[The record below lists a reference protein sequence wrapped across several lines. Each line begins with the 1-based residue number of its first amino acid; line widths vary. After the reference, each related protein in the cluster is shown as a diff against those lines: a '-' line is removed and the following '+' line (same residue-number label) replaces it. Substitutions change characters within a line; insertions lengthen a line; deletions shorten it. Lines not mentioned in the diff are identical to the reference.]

1 MFSMSLAI
9 ASPLGFFFLSSVCS
23 KVYICK
29 GIRRGIC
36 FAPWTR
42 KPTFFQYASKRRSLH
57 TSLYL
62 NMTLKSG
69 IVGLPNV
76 GKSTLFNA
84 LLQSSVAQCANF
96 PFCTI
101 EPNVG
106 IVPVPDP
113 RLEVLQ
119 KLHQSEKITPAFLEF
134 VDIAGLVAGASK
146 GEGLGN
152 RFLSNIRECDAIVHV
167 VRCFESED
175 IVHVLG
181 SVDPIRDVDIIN
193 TELALA
199 DFAQVEKKLER
210 VKRNKADSKTKLEVE
225 ALEKAK
231 EALDAG
237 YVLRNVN
244 FSSQEQAF
252 LLPLQLL
259 TWKPVLYAANV
270 SEENLST
277 GNAYTEQLR
286 QRASGE
292 NASVVIVSAQ
302 VESELASLSEK
313 ERSEYLRILGVRRE
327 SIGLYVLVREMYKLL
342 GLETYFTSGPKETRA
357 WTIKKGTKAPQAAG
371 IIHSDFER
379 GFIRAET
386 ISYDQIIEVG
396 SEKKAREQGLIRSEG
411 KEYIVREG
419 DIIHFRFNV

>member
-1 MFSMSLAI
+1 MI
-9 ASPLGFFFLSSVCS
+9 ACRGRSASFLFLSNSHLSVYKNARYGVSQAGRDGTLC
-23 KVYICK
+23 Y
-29 GIRRGIC
+29 
-36 FAPWTR
+36 
-42 KPTFFQYASKRRSLH
+42 TFFKRRRCVH

-84 LLQSSVAQCANF
+84 LLQNSVAQCANF

-119 KLHQSEKITPAFLEF
+119 KLHQSEKVIPAFLEF
-134 VDIAGLVAGASK
+134 VDIAGLVSGASK

-152 RFLSNIRECDAIVHV
+152 RFLANIRECDAIVHV

-175 IVHVLG
+175 IVHVEG
-181 SVDPIRDVDIIN
+181 SIDPLRDIDIIH

-199 DFAQVEKKLER
+199 DFSQIEKKLER
-210 VKRNKADSKTKLEVE
+210 LKRNKAESKLEWE

-231 EALDAG
+231 AALDNG
-237 YVLRNVN
+237 TMLRNAVN
-244 FSSQEQAF
+244 LSSQERSF
-252 LLPLQLL
+252 LVPLQLL
-259 TWKPVLYAANV
+259 TMKPVLYAANV
-270 SEENLST
+270 AEESLSK
-277 GNAYTEQLR
+277 GNTFTQFVC
-286 QRASGE
+286 QRAKE
-292 NASVVIVSAQ
+292 EDASFVIVSAQ
-302 VESELASLSEK
+302 VEAELASLSEGEK
-313 ERSEYLRILGVRRE
+313 SEYLRMLGVERDK
-327 SIGLYVLVREMYKLL
+327 IGLPVLVREMYKLL

-357 WTIKKGTKAPQAAG
+357 WTIRKGTKAPQAAG
-371 IIHSDFER
+371 LIHSDFER

-386 ISYDQIIEVG
+386 ISYEQLVAIG

-411 KEYIVREG
+411 KDYIVQEG
-419 DIIHFRFNV
+419 DVVHFRFNV